1 MVFLL
6 EGGGRGKNYQGLFHC
21 VRMFHWEW
29 FLGGRGCRVV
39 TLGVGVVS
47 LEPQSISKLND
58 DVEWTVIDFVIWQW
72 RNKVRYMGDRFSSL
86 PLCSHIIYWL
96 LTASFLHL
104 HIPYSIFCFCFICC
118 QILKILL
125 KFQGFIFDDLDR
137 KRKFLINVY
146 CYIIFL
152 CISLCCNFSSFAHL
166 FFFLHTLC
174 NNYR

>member
-1 MVFLL
+1 MVSRG
-6 EGGGRGKNYQGLFHC
+6 EGVQGC
-21 VRMFHWEW
+21 YP
-29 FLGGRGCRVV
+29 
-39 TLGVGVVS
+39 GVGIVS

-104 HIPYSIFCFCFICC
+104 HILCSTFCFCFIWC
-118 QILKILL
+118 QILKFLL
-125 KFQGFIFDDLDR
+125 KFQGFIFDDLDG
-137 KRKFLINVY
+137 KWSMFTIILFSCVSFCVVY
-146 CYIIFL
+146 
-152 CISLCCNFSSFAHL
+152 FSSFAHV

>member
-1 MVFLL
+1 
-6 EGGGRGKNYQGLFHC
+6 
-21 VRMFHWEW
+21 MFHWEW

-86 PLCSHIIYWL
+86 LLCSHIIYWL

-104 HIPYSIFCFCFICC
+104 HILCSTFCFCFIWC
-118 QILKILL
+118 QILKFLL

-137 KRKFLINVY
+137 KTKIFDQCLLLYYFPVYPFVLYTLVLLHIFTYPLQQLSINV
-146 CYIIFL
+146 
-152 CISLCCNFSSFAHL
+152 S
-166 FFFLHTLC
+166 
-174 NNYR
+174 